1 MTQQDSETNMAI
13 ARDTKNDSAAMK
25 TIAALTMIFLPATA
39 VSGFFG
45 MAFFNGQGGVL
56 TVTGDWWLFLA
67 ATLPIT
73 IILFMLWASWD
84 GMFRAVGSIG
94 RVSTIAFEAV
104 KFKPGNTETK
114 GKTPRRQSLLRLLSG
129 SSTQSTPEKDSSDQ
143 V

>member
-1 MTQQDSETNMAI
+1 MAI

-39 VSGFFG
+39 VSSFFG

-56 TVTGDWWLFLA
+56 TVTADWWLFLA

-73 IILFMLWASWD
+73 VILFMVWASWD
-84 GMFRAVGSIG
+84 EILRAIASLGQL
-94 RVSTIAFEAV
+94 STNALEAV
-104 KFKPGNTETK
+104 RFKSRNQITK